1 MATYIPGIESY
12 TPEYT
17 AFEPDFKFAQAVLS
31 TRQDRYDTNYKQLND
46 LYGSVI
52 YADMSREDTKAQRDQ
67 FADKLVPSINKIAD
81 MDLSI
86 GRNVDAAKGVF
97 NPFIENKL
105 IQQDIYR
112 TAKYKGEL
120 GRAQSLLDAPNLKA
134 SQQYWQTGID
144 YMNYQMDDF
153 INASPE
159 EAMNKPMPKYV
170 PNANLY
176 DMALDYLKESGIEAE
191 DFYFTKDKKF
201 IIKQTNGSLIYDASY
216 DRVKRALATNGK
228 VQQAYAADS
237 YVQARRHAE
246 KGVEAGLYSTINQ
259 GRVAWAENTIS
270 DITFKANELQ
280 LQFEGKSKELD
291 ELRQK
296 HENRIKEV
304 GEENLTQI
312 EKDSYLD
319 VMTERQ
325 EVEEQATANSELVE
339 KMGQLTTDEESL
351 LNRAYGSLMNWN
363 ISDDLRAAAKSYS
376 MQGAKRVPMVNEF
389 QRDIERHKLNMI
401 RDAQNNAFKAEQGR
415 LDRLNELKAAGVYV
429 DPAIKNALDNF
440 SGGLSG
446 NVAFNTD
453 ADGNPNADTDIYAQ
467 KNSELKDAQRKV
479 SNDQIETL
487 LYFHQKDQASLG
499 MNGKPE
505 SITIPGPNGDKVY
518 TINEAREILRKP
530 ENQAFLNSKYETIAN
545 NFATEEDRKKYAPG
559 ISTRD
564 ALAIK
569 NQINTTSGLA
579 TRIVN
584 AEKEFNK
591 RASENYAKL
600 LNFKNTTGVPEIIED
615 IEKYGAPSII
625 KDGKVLS
632 EDDYVKIALEKA
644 KKRQF
649 TDKVRIDED
658 FYSSWTVTAA
668 PSLPGGSISA
678 PMLIPTGPKFDEAK
692 ATKAAKKAY
701 SNQYNAVNR
710 TLNGFY
716 NYDQSRAGDNPADVE
731 PGYQAYGIHTLMR
744 GGSTNLMTDETA
756 FMSNT
761 YTTGLVSPKTL
772 ANMPGEQRIVLSDF
786 ISQLNTG
793 GVQFLAGDV
802 KSIDEDDLNDRIE
815 ATGGKAQQMINQSMM
830 DLSSGIASGDKKG
843 LFTVTYIDAYGAQG
857 GDQSQGAYVIRF
869 DQTAMD
875 KSIGLVGDNAP
886 GTGIIGKQ
894 EKELYSTVTV
904 LVNSDQDISGYG
916 QSQYTYNTVDTD
928 IDFTGSYYRNI
939 PEAGSFKIWKDGDSY
954 ITSIE
959 EEIYAPDNPK
969 AVNGFV
975 KNSLGTT
982 KVVYPQSYG
991 QRAGQPVTRADIQQV
1006 ADYMQ
1011 NVRLMETFEANQT
1024 LINKRTKK

>member
-246 KGVEAGLYSTINQ
+246 RGVEAGQYSTINE

-296 HENRIKEV
+296 HENRINEV

-376 MQGAKRVPMVNEF
+376 MQGAKRVPMVNDF

-401 RDAQNNAFKAEQGR
+401 RDAQNNAFKAEQNR
-415 LDRLNELKAAGVYV
+415 LNRINELKAAGVYV

-453 ADGNPNADTDIYAQ
+453 ADGKPNADTDIYAQ
-467 KNSELKDAQRKV
+467 KNAELADAQNKV
-479 SNDQIETL
+479 KNDQIETL

-505 SITIPGPNGDKVY
+505 TINIPGPNGDKAY

-530 ENQAFLNSKYETIAN
+530 ENQAFLNSKYETISN

-564 ALAIK
+564 ALVIK

-579 TRIVN
+579 SRIVN

-591 RASENYAKL
+591 RASENYSKL

-615 IEKYGAPSII
+615 IEEYGAPSII
-625 KDGKVLS
+625 KDGKVLT
-632 EDDYVKIALEKA
+632 EDEYVKIAVEKA
-644 KKRQF
+644 KNKEF
-649 TDKVRIDED
+649 TDKDRVDET
-658 FYSSWTVTAA
+658 FYRMEYETSNMYYG
-668 PSLPGGSISA
+668 PGVGGGGVYA
-678 PMLIPTGPKFDEAK
+678 TGDYVFDKKWATEQAK
-692 ATKAAKKAY
+692 EAY
-701 SNQYNAVNR
+701 SRQYNAMNR

-716 NYDQSRAGDNPADVE
+716 NYDQSRAGDNPQDVE

-772 ANMPGEQRIVLSDF
+772 ANMPGEQRVVLSDF
-786 ISQLNTG
+786 ISQLNAG
-793 GVQFLAGDV
+793 GVQYLAGDV
-802 KSIDEDDLNDRIE
+802 KTIDQDDLNERIE
-815 ATGGKAQQMINQSMM
+815 ETGGKAQQMINQSMM
-830 DLSSGIASGDKKG
+830 DLSAGIAAGDKNG

-869 DQTAMD
+869 DQTAMN
-875 KSIGLVGDNAP
+875 KSVGLVGDNAP

-904 LVNSDQDISGYG
+904 LVNSDQDVSGYG
-916 QSQYTYNTVDTD
+916 QSQYTYNSVDTD
-928 IDFTGSYYRNI
+928 IDFTGSYYRNV

-954 ITSIE
+954 VTSIE
-959 EEIYAPDNPK
+959 EQIYAPDNPK

-975 KNSLGTT
+975 TNTLGTR

-991 QRAGQPVTRADIQQV
+991 DRYGQPVTRADIQQV
-1006 ADYMQ
+1006 ADFMQ
-1011 NVRLMETFEANQT
+1011 NVRLMETFESNQA
-1024 LINKRTKK
+1024 LINKRNKK